1 MRKAITMPEFHT
13 AIQNK
18 TTDSFSAR
26 ELLEL
31 LNNSAEM
38 ATANGNETADLIKAI
53 ADNNKAENES
63 ICTDK
68 CKVLIAMERDEMFRT
83 YCVNPTYTG
92 HKFSGKKND
101 KTDKYE
107 LTESAMR
114 IKFAKLE
121 KVYRDTT
128 GKKYD
133 TLCNS
138 DFYGKLIMLFNGF
151 MAESLCTDLTANKPV
166 RSEKMLDALKN
177 AKLDCFTSNKN
188 NKETRLA
195 QLQAIYN
202 AILPET
208 LTAKAL
214 SCDMAY
220 IKTAYTKA
228 KMGTVTTLNDNAL
241 IDEIIVTIGY
251 ALSFDESTGKRSRA
265 YDLQSKSAFFKKA
278 K

>member
-1 MRKAITMPEFHT
+1 
-13 AIQNK
+13 
-18 TTDSFSAR
+18 
-26 ELLEL
+26 
-31 LNNSAEM
+31 
-38 ATANGNETADLIKAI
+38 
-53 ADNNKAENES
+53 
-63 ICTDK
+63 
-68 CKVLIAMERDEMFRT
+68 
-83 YCVNPTYTG
+83 
-92 HKFSGKKND
+92 
-101 KTDKYE
+101 
-107 LTESAMR
+107 
-114 IKFAKLE
+114 
-121 KVYRDTT
+121 
-128 GKKYD
+128 
-133 TLCNS
+133 
-138 DFYGKLIMLFNGF
+138 MLFNGF
-151 MAESLCTDLTANKPV
+151 MAESLCTDLTANKPI
-166 RSEKMLDALKN
+166 RSEKMVDALKN